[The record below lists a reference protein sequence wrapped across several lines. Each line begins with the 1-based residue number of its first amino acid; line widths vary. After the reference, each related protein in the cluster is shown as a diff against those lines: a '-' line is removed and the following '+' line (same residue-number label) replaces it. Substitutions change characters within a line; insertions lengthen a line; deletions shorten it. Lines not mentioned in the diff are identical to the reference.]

1 MFAYNVYLNNSKHFR
16 ALTDSLKS
24 MVDECVFK
32 NLVSYSEKISLRL
45 FLLVSKIAHV
55 SGISTTCT
63 NRDDRCSSFAI
74 LI

>member
-24 MVDECVFK
+24 MVDERVFK
-32 NLVSYSEKISLRL
+32 NLVSHSEKISLRL

-55 SGISTTCT
+55 SGI
-63 NRDDRCSSFAI
+63 APHV
-74 LI
+74 LIGMIGVVVLRS